1 MASAMSAN
9 LWQPEGAYDSLATI
23 TVPSGG
29 AASITFTG
37 IPSTY
42 KHLQLRGI
50 LKQTVAQNWTQITFN
65 GDTNGSNYRAHQMN
79 GNGSSVSASAST
91 LGIQHIV
98 GLDQFGGYVTDILD
112 YTNTNKYT
120 TVRNIGGVDQN
131 GNGQLGLTSGL
142 WMNTNAVN
150 EVTVTPGSGVFTQYS
165 SFALYGVR

>member
-1 MASAMSAN
+1 
-9 LWQPEGAYDSLATI
+9 
-23 TVPSGG
+23 
-29 AASITFTG
+29 
-37 IPSTY
+37 
-42 KHLQLRGI
+42 
-50 LKQTVAQNWTQITFN
+50 
-65 GDTNGSNYRAHQMN
+65 MN
-79 GNGSSVSASAST
+79 GNGSSVSSSAST

-98 GLDQFGGYVTDILD
+98 GLDQFGGYITDILD

-165 SFALYGVR
+165 TFALYGVK